1 MKKGIFTMDRAVLK
15 LAAKEQIKGNIG
27 TLLIAY
33 LICALIGG
41 ALSSIPAVG
50 AILGFIASSVL
61 SFGVL
66 LIIYDLTVG
75 EKPQISRMF
84 DSVKVYNALNIV
96 LTYFIS
102 AVFSA
107 LWSLLFI
114 VPGIIKA
121 ISYSMAPFILIEN
134 PDIQPMDAINE
145 SKRLMEGH
153 KADYFVLVLSFIP
166 WYLLCLITAGIA
178 AIYVMPYF
186 ETTIFNFYYS
196 VKNDE
201 YVQI

>member
-114 VPGIIKA
+114 VP
-121 ISYSMAPFILIEN
+121 
-134 PDIQPMDAINE
+134 
-145 SKRLMEGH
+145 
-153 KADYFVLVLSFIP
+153 
-166 WYLLCLITAGIA
+166 
-178 AIYVMPYF
+178 
-186 ETTIFNFYYS
+186 
-196 VKNDE
+196 
-201 YVQI
+201 

>member
-1 MKKGIFTMDRAVLK
+1 
-15 LAAKEQIKGNIG
+15 
-27 TLLIAY
+27 
-33 LICALIGG
+33 
-41 ALSSIPAVG
+41 
-50 AILGFIASSVL
+50 
-61 SFGVL
+61 
-66 LIIYDLTVG
+66 
-75 EKPQISRMF
+75 
-84 DSVKVYNALNIV
+84 
-96 LTYFIS
+96 
-102 AVFSA
+102 
-107 LWSLLFI
+107 
-114 VPGIIKA
+114 
-121 ISYSMAPFILIEN
+121 MAPFILIEN

-178 AIYVMPYF
+178 AIYVVPYF